1 MIVTMLYLSQFQ
13 KVKMKNNFPHYQE
26 FFNFTKYLNQF
37 ININF
42 DFLSIDSLLQKNLV
56 DFIAEEEKRQKWIQL
71 HARLRKM
78 FWNQF
83 QKRAAVLPLAKNRV
97 RVLNLPISRN
107 EFQRKNRRS
116 RAMTILRTIAPQ
128 FHNGVDPQV
137 QRRLWKD
144 AMAVANT
151 KGYENEI
158 DMLENEGIHPNGKEK
173 YASNDRWITLLK
185 SEEPEGNIN
194 KYHYANSVQWPL
206 NALPQLNP
214 QV

>member
-1 MIVTMLYLSQFQ
+1 MSFTNLSKDF
-13 KVKMKNNFPHYQE
+13 
-26 FFNFTKYLNQF
+26 NQF
-37 ININF
+37 LNINF
-42 DFLSIDSLLQKNLV
+42 NFLSIDSLLQKNLV
-56 DFIAEEEKRQKWIQL
+56 DFIGEEEKRQKWIQL

-78 FWNQF
+78 FWNHF

-97 RVLNLPISRN
+97 RILNLPISKN

-128 FHNGVDPQV
+128 FQNGVDPQV

-144 AMAVANT
+144 AMEVANT

-158 DMLENEGIHPNGKEK
+158 DMLENERIHPNSKER
-173 YASNDRWITLLK
+173 YPSNDRWITLLK

>member
-1 MIVTMLYLSQFQ
+1 MSSLSTTLA
-13 KVKMKNNFPHYQE
+13 FPFVHFIYSSPSFLDFKRK
-26 FFNFTKYLNQF
+26 FF
-37 ININF
+37 
-42 DFLSIDSLLQKNLV
+42 S
-56 DFIAEEEKRQKWIQL
+56 
-71 HARLRKM
+71 
-78 FWNQF
+78 
-83 QKRAAVLPLAKNRV
+83 
-97 RVLNLPISRN
+97 N

-128 FHNGVDPQV
+128 FQNGVDPQV

-144 AMAVANT
+144 AMEVANT

-158 DMLENEGIHPNGKEK
+158 DMLENERIHPNSKEK
-173 YASNDRWITLLK
+173 YPSNDRWITLLK

>member
-1 MIVTMLYLSQFQ
+1 MSFTNLSKDF
-13 KVKMKNNFPHYQE
+13 
-26 FFNFTKYLNQF
+26 NQF
-37 ININF
+37 FNINF
-42 DFLSIDSLLQKNLV
+42 NFLSIDSLLQKNLV
-56 DFIAEEEKRQKWIQL
+56 DFIGEEEKRQKWIQL

-97 RVLNLPISRN
+97 RILNLPISKN
-107 EFQRKNRRS
+107 EFQRQNRRS

-128 FHNGVDPQV
+128 FHDGVDPQV

-144 AMAVANT
+144 VMAVANT
-151 KGYENEI
+151 KSYGNEI
-158 DMLENEGIHPNGKEK
+158 DMLENDRIHPNSKEK
-173 YASNDRWITLLK
+173 YGSNDRWITLLK

-194 KYHYANSVQWPL
+194 KYHYASSAQWPL